1 MRARLI
7 GPSSSQTDLRE
18 EIMIFKILQSFNS
31 LSELGDEKHQQ
42 TRLLRVIL
50 FVAISLTLV
59 IGIAIALLVDKPFD
73 SLITLAVFLAAEFA
87 FLIITY
93 LKKIRLASFLITFGF
108 GFMLLYITYLFGGVQ
123 EIAYSAFV
131 IVILSGGL
139 LLGKRYIWITTS
151 MGIIGGGLILLLEQ
165 NHLLPVGEL
174 PDPPIIWVANSILF
188 IWSAVILHMALR
200 NIEVAFRRIQEEIH
214 ARQVAYDTTLAGWS
228 QALELRDH
236 ETEGHSE
243 RVMKGAVQLA
253 QELGLPAGDIDHL
266 RRGALLHDIGKMGIP
281 DSILG
286 KPGPLTEEEWVIM
299 RKHPVLAYQLLQ
311 PIEFLHPA
319 LDIPYCH
326 HEKWDGSGYPR
337 GLKGEE
343 IPLAARIFSIVD
355 VWDAML
361 SDRPY
366 RRGLPKEEALAYIR
380 EQAGKHFDPCIAQI
394 FLDSMEKKEKQGYGK
409 Q

>member
-1 MRARLI
+1 
-7 GPSSSQTDLRE
+7 
-18 EIMIFKILQSFNS
+18 
-31 LSELGDEKHQQ
+31 
-42 TRLLRVIL
+42 
-50 FVAISLTLV
+50 
-59 IGIAIALLVDKPFD
+59 
-73 SLITLAVFLAAEFA
+73 
-87 FLIITY
+87 
-93 LKKIRLASFLITFGF
+93 
-108 GFMLLYITYLFGGVQ
+108 
-123 EIAYSAFV
+123 
-131 IVILSGGL
+131 
-139 LLGKRYIWITTS
+139 
-151 MGIIGGGLILLLEQ
+151 
-165 NHLLPVGEL
+165 VGEL

-188 IWSAVILHMALR
+188 IWSAVILHMTLR
-200 NIEVAFRRIQEEIH
+200 NIEVAFRRIHEEVR

-243 RVMKGAVQLA
+243 RVMESAVRLA
-253 QELGLPAGDIDHL
+253 QEMGLPASDIDHL

-286 KPGPLTEEEWVIM
+286 KTEHLTDEEWVIM
-299 RKHPVLAYQLLQ
+299 RKHPALAYQLLQ

-394 FLDSMEKKEKQGYGK
+394 FLDIMEKNNVTQKSI
-409 Q
+409 